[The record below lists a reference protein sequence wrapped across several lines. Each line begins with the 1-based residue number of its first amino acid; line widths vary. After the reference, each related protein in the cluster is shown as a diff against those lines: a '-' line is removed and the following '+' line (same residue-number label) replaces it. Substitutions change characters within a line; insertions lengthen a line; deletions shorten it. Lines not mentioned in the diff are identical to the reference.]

1 MRQLFVD
8 EMNSFTLILVFLAT
22 YKNAIMLP
30 DAVKQYSNISCGP
43 FPRANTKIE
52 SNCGKRGQFCVA
64 KLQWVSF
71 VKKLTEQNT
80 FSLLYAPDTNF
91 KF

>member
-8 EMNSFTLILVFLAT
+8 EINSFALILVFLAT

-30 DAVKQYSNISCGP
+30 DAVKQYSNISCGQ

-52 SNCGKRGQFCVA
+52 NNCGKRGQFCVA
-64 KLQWVSF
+64 KLQ
-71 VKKLTEQNT
+71 
-80 FSLLYAPDTNF
+80 
-91 KF
+91 